1 MAENKHIAGK
11 EKTAVAVAYNPGEV
25 APKILAVGKGEVAE
39 RIIETAK
46 ENDVPFYQDNKLAET
61 LSRLQIGDT
70 IPPELYE
77 VVAERENSKNPAYC
91 RQMTDAVMV
100 TEGTGRTRTAERGDG
115 SDERQ
120 GERIPDEQAADG
132 NSV

>member
-39 RIIETAK
+39 RTIETAK
-46 ENDVPFYQDNKLAET
+46 KNDVPFYQDNKLAET

-77 VVAERENSKNPAYC
+77 VVAEILVFVDDMDRMKGKLKES
-91 RQMTDAVMV
+91 
-100 TEGTGRTRTAERGDG
+100 GLL
-115 SDERQ
+115 
-120 GERIPDEQAADG
+120 
-132 NSV
+132 

>member
-39 RIIETAK
+39 RIIEMAK

-61 LSRLQIGDT
+61 LSRLQIGDM

-77 VVAERENSKNPAYC
+77 VVAEILVFVDDMDRMKGKLKES
-91 RQMTDAVMV
+91 
-100 TEGTGRTRTAERGDG
+100 GLL
-115 SDERQ
+115 
-120 GERIPDEQAADG
+120 
-132 NSV
+132 

>member
-39 RIIETAK
+39 RIIGTAK

-77 VVAERENSKNPAYC
+77 VVAEILVFVDDMDRMKGKLKES
-91 RQMTDAVMV
+91 
-100 TEGTGRTRTAERGDG
+100 GLL
-115 SDERQ
+115 
-120 GERIPDEQAADG
+120 
-132 NSV
+132 

>member
-46 ENDVPFYQDNKLAET
+46 KNDVPFYQDNKLAET

-70 IPPELYE
+70 IPPGLYE
-77 VVAERENSKNPAYC
+77 VVAEILVFVDDMDRMKGKLKES
-91 RQMTDAVMV
+91 
-100 TEGTGRTRTAERGDG
+100 GLL
-115 SDERQ
+115 
-120 GERIPDEQAADG
+120 
-132 NSV
+132 

>member
-11 EKTAVAVAYNPGEV
+11 EKTAVAVAYNPGVV

-77 VVAERENSKNPAYC
+77 VVAEILVFVDDMDRMKGKLKES
-91 RQMTDAVMV
+91 
-100 TEGTGRTRTAERGDG
+100 GLL
-115 SDERQ
+115 
-120 GERIPDEQAADG
+120 
-132 NSV
+132 